1 MVTDYSVIIPHY
13 NSPELLFRLLSTIPD
28 KKNVEVIVVDDGS
41 SPECAEELRSAKS
54 ADNVRIFHTANGGA
68 GHARNIGLQHASGR
82 KIIFADADDYFGND
96 FGSILD
102 DYVDDEYD
110 IVAFR
115 VNSVFGDTGRQASR
129 HEWYMN
135 FMEKVLLSPSPE
147 NIRKLLI
154 KYVQIWGKIYSAD
167 FLKRNDIRFEN
178 VSKSNDTM
186 FCIKS
191 GIYAESV
198 KLDDREMYVVTVTP
212 CSLTNMRDKNTF
224 LTSFNVTLRANNYLR
239 AMGWHKYQ
247 FSVLYFLGMAH
258 KYGFKCEWTI
268 IKSLI
273 TNRSNIFI
281 GLSNLL
287 HFNDVLKRH
296 HPILTQKNDI

>member
-1 MVTDYSVIIPHY
+1 MDYSVIIPHY
-13 NSPELLFRLLSTIPD
+13 NSPKLLLRLLSSIPD
-28 KKNVEVIVVDDGS
+28 RKGVEVIVVDDGS
-41 SPECAEELRSAKS
+41 SPECIEELRRAKL
-54 ADNVRIFHTANGGA
+54 ADNVRIFYTTNGSA
-68 GHARNIGLQHASGR
+68 GHARNIGLQQTSGR
-82 KIIFADADDYFGND
+82 KILFADADDYFGKD
-96 FGSILD
+96 FERILN
-102 DYVDDEYD
+102 DYVDDEHD
-110 IVAFR
+110 IVVFR
-115 VNSVFGDTGRQASR
+115 VNSMFRDTGRQASR
-129 HEWYMN
+129 HEWYMD
-135 FMEKVLLSPSPE
+135 FMEKVLSSPTPE

-154 KYVQIWGKIYSAD
+154 KYVQIWGKIYSAE

-178 VSKSNDTM
+178 VIKSNDTM

-212 CSLTNMRDKNTF
+212 GSLTNMRDKNAF

-239 AMGWHKYQ
+239 AMGWRKYQ

-258 KYGFKCEWTI
+258 KYGFRCEWAI
-268 IKSLI
+268 IKGLI
-273 TNRSNIFI
+273 KNRSNIFI

-287 HFNDVLKRH
+287 HYNDVLKRH